1 MTMADEASERAKKG
15 AQEAAERKQKTVEDA
30 YKRMGAG
37 KPTPTQAENDRAALG
52 EHIAEHE
59 KDGSEEE
66 KSPAEQAAEQER
78 KQAEA
83 RPARAGYQTRQAT
96 PQP

>member
-1 MTMADEASERAKKG
+1 MADEKKG
-15 AQEAAERKQKTVEDA
+15 AQEAAERKQKAVDEA
-30 YKRMGAG
+30 YKKMSAG
-37 KPTPTQAENDRAALG
+37 KPTPTQEENDRAVLG

-66 KSPAEQAAEQER
+66 PRFGEQ

-83 RPARAGYQTRQAT
+83 KPAQAGYRTRQAT
-96 PQP
+96 PQT